1 MMRDC
6 GGGYCFFLPTP
17 THRQVMVADD
27 GIMHVYISRHSSCKH
42 MVLAGFT
49 GKEELTIDTD

>member
-1 MMRDC
+1 MRDC

-27 GIMHVYISRHSSCKH
+27 GITHVYISRHSSCKH
-42 MVLAGFT
+42 MVLAVFT
-49 GKEELTIDTD
+49 GKEELTY